1 MNIEQK
7 KEYAKNWEKQL
18 EAFKPILIECFKEA
32 YIGDDYRSNLNDEEV
47 NQKIERIED
56 VINNITYV
64 FGSSNHGKFE
74 YISSTNEER
83 IKNDEQL
90 LERIDRLTDEEE
102 ALVFP
107 KTQPSVIAFNIDR
120 GFNIRKIIHEINHT
134 LHNKEVSQMEAIS
147 PIMAKY
153 LPKKYQ
159 EGISNEDIRVN
170 TSENN
175 LFYEI
180 INECIT
186 GEVVERLKNKI
197 PNYPMSK
204 DDIAPIYVALND
216 MLNNVIGKYYEVKK
230 DFIKDK
236 LLKAEGNII
245 VDEIEEN
252 TGYKYNDINE
262 SIKKLYEMF
271 NQFML
276 INQNNPALVGKSLI
290 EQEEV
295 YKELFAQS
303 AEFET
308 IVNYNELLSF
318 EDYVNKLKN
327 NIGSY

>member
-1 MNIEQK
+1 MNTEQK
-7 KEYAKNWEKQL
+7 REYAKNWEKQL
-18 EAFKPILIECFKEA
+18 EAFKPILIECFKEV

-47 NQKIERIED
+47 KQKIERIED

-74 YISSTNEER
+74 YISSTNEDR
-83 IKNDEQL
+83 IKNDEKL
-90 LERIDRLTDEEE
+90 LDRIDKLTDEEE

-107 KTQPSVIAFNIDR
+107 KTQRPVIAFNIDH
-120 GFNIRKIIHEINHT
+120 GFNIRKIIHEMDYT
-134 LHNKEVSQMEAIS
+134 LHNKEVAQTGAIS

-159 EGISNEDIRVN
+159 EGISNEDTRVN

-175 LFYEI
+175 LFYTI

-186 GEVVERLKNKI
+186 DEVDERLRKKI
-197 PNYPMSK
+197 PNYPM
-204 DDIAPIYVALND
+204 DIDGIPPIYVALND
-216 MLNNVIGKYYEVKK
+216 MLNNVVGQYYEAKK
-230 DFIKDK
+230 DFLKDT
-236 LLKAEGNII
+236 LLNAEGNII

-252 TGYKYNDINE
+252 TGYKYNELNE
-262 SIKKLYEMF
+262 CVKKLYEMF

-290 EQEEV
+290 EQEEI
-295 YKELFAQS
+295 YKELFTKS
-303 AEFET
+303 KEFEV
-308 IVNYNELLSF
+308 IANDSVLLAF
-318 EDYVNKLKN
+318 EEYVNKLKN